1 MRLFGSV
8 CMVGGRTYTHT
19 VHEVMVSVNELGVSN
34 VTCHVE
40 WDESPNLT
48 TAVRCFPLYC
58 AAKLRCGLPALDIG
72 ATGNDDDVV
81 HTAHF
86 D

>member
-1 MRLFGSV
+1 MGTILICGYFGWV
-8 CMVGGRTYTHT
+8 CMVGDRIYIQT

-48 TAVRCFPLYC
+48 AAVRCFPL
-58 AAKLRCGLPALDIG
+58 
-72 ATGNDDDVV
+72 
-81 HTAHF
+81 
-86 D
+86 